1 MLASLPG
8 IKSHAIL
15 GQMNSE
21 IAKLDRRKIATF
33 WLPLYSTWLM
43 MSMEGPF
50 IAAII
55 ARLADAKF
63 NLAAYGVAFSLGMI
77 FESPIIMMLS
87 AANVLVKDRKS
98 FLKLRRFNSSL
109 NIIITLFMLLVLIPP
124 VFFWLTRGLIGLP
137 WSVARLTHLASI
149 LLIPWPAAIG
159 FRRFYQGILIGNG
172 MPRRVAYGTMIRL
185 SSMAATA
192 LFLYLFAS
200 LPGACIGA
208 AALSAGV
215 VMEALAS
222 RFMARQLVRNLL
234 SEPEKNENTKPC
246 FSYRSLI
253 GFYFPLALTSILALA
268 IYPLISFFMGKSRLP
283 IESLALLPV
292 INALTFIFRSAG
304 LSFQE
309 AAIALLDYGDNSYRK
324 LRTFA
329 WLLAAAAS
337 LLLSL
342 ISFTPAVFMWFQQ
355 ISGLTP
361 ELSRLAVLP
370 IRIMSV
376 LPALEV
382 MLAFQR
388 SLLVKGKNTRPVTM
402 ATAIEV
408 SVIAAVLFLAI
419 FRGHMV
425 GVVAAAL
432 AAVSG
437 RLCAIGYLVLYERRL
452 KTDHCLPPGSVAEKL
467 VVNNFN

>member
-1 MLASLPG
+1 MP
-8 IKSHAIL
+8 
-15 GQMNSE
+15 SE
-21 IAKLDRRKIATF
+21 KPELTWKKIAAF

-43 MSMEGPF
+43 MSMEGPL

-55 ARLADAKF
+55 ARLTDAKF

-98 FLKLRRFNSSL
+98 FLKLRRFSNSL
-109 NIIITLFMLLVLIPP
+109 NILITLVMLLVLIPP
-124 VFFWLTRGLIGLP
+124 VFFWLTRSLIGLP
-137 WSVARLTHLASI
+137 WNVARLTHLASI

-159 FRRFYQGILIGNG
+159 YRRFYQGILIGNG
-172 MPRRVAYGTMIRL
+172 MPQLVAYGTVVRL

-192 LFLYLFAS
+192 LLLFLFSA
-200 LPGACIGA
+200 LPGACVGA

-215 VMEALAS
+215 VMEAMAS
-222 RFMARQLVRNLL
+222 RFMARKLVRDLL
-234 SEPEKNENTKPC
+234 AEPEKSHGTKPA
-246 FSYRSLI
+246 FGYRSLI

-292 INALTFIFRSAG
+292 LNALTFIFRSAG

-309 AAIALLDYGDNSYRK
+309 AAIALLGHGANSYRK
-324 LRTFA
+324 LRAFA
-329 WLLAAAAS
+329 LLLGATAS
-337 LLLSL
+337 LLLGL
-342 ISFTPAVFMWFQQ
+342 ISFTPAVFLWFHH
-355 ISGLTP
+355 ISGLEL
-361 ELSRLAVLP
+361 ELSRLAILP
-370 IRIMSV
+370 IRIMAV

-382 MLAFQR
+382 LLAFQR
-388 SLLVKGKNTRPVTM
+388 SLLVKGKNTRPVIM
-402 ATAIEV
+402 ATATEV
-408 SVIAAVLFLAI
+408 TVIAAVLLLAI
-419 FRGHMV
+419 SRAHMV

-437 RLCAIGYLVLYERRL
+437 RLCAIGYLLLYGRRV
-452 KTDHCLPPGSVAEKL
+452 KTNCCPPADSFPDQQVI
-467 VVNNFN
+467 NNFN